1 MNAPNRFTPRPQTLA
16 RKPFTWSYSKL
27 KNYEACAQKHL
38 KVDLDKSF
46 EELPSQQLKDGN
58 DFHDAMK
65 MAVGQCSALPAS
77 LVKFQKW
84 VTKLTHVSNPYQI
97 IQVEQKLA
105 ITKDLKPCG
114 FFDKDVWFRGVVDYL
129 KLVPVGENQLALMV
143 DYKTGKLLD
152 DPVQLALFAQ
162 LIFSHHPSTLRIRTE
177 YLWTQEGD
185 GGDTTREDFEPK
197 DMVQLWTLLLPR
209 VAALEGSYNT
219 GVYPVKPSGLCKK
232 HCPVASCAH
241 YQKGRL

>member
-1 MNAPNRFTPRPQTLA
+1 MNMNHFAPRPQTTQ
-16 RKPFTWSYSKL
+16 RKPFSWSYSKL
-27 KNYEACAQKHL
+27 KNYEACPQKHL
-38 KVDLDKSF
+38 KVDLDKTF
-46 EELPSQQLKDGN
+46 EEAQTPQLKDGN

-65 MAVGQCSALPAS
+65 VAVSSGSPLPPPLA
-77 LVKFQKW
+77 KFQKW
-84 VTKLTHVSNPYQI
+84 VDKLTLVSNPYQI

-129 KLVPVGENQLALMV
+129 KLVPVGKSQLALAV

-162 LIFSHHPSTLRIRTE
+162 LIFSHHPNTLKIRTE
-177 YLWTQEGD
+177 YLWTQED
-185 GGDTTREDFEPK
+185 DTTREDFVPE

-209 VAALEGSYNT
+209 VAALEKSYDT
-219 GVYPVKPSGLCKK
+219 GDYPVKPSGLCKK

-241 YQKGRL
+241 YQRGNRL